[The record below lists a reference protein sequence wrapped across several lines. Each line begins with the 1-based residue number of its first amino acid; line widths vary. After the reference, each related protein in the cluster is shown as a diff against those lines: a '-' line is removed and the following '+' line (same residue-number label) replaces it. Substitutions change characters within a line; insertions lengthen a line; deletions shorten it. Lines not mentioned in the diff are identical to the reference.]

1 MSEKNWTADWLR
13 RVRITDDSMGDVI
26 ADMRRDPN
34 VPSLFHH
41 IRDMH
46 SYLTLKGASIERLA
60 AVPIL
65 WRRYSQWLARTQQA
79 EALKAHGLKS
89 RPPASKLKVPPG
101 G

>member
-13 RVRITDDSMGDVI
+13 RARITDDSMGDLI

-34 VPSLFHH
+34 VPPLFNH
-41 IRDMH
+41 IDEMR

-65 WRRYSQWLARTQQA
+65 WRRYAHWLAQTQHA

-89 RPPASKLKVPPG
+89 RPPASKLKVLPG